1 MHNYLYF
8 IGNFYANFNSH
19 SSSDIM
25 WIKLHAVFRR
35 FVLVNVLLEQQYIVH
50 CIAVRKCDVPV
61 DSKTFGCGIHMPEKQ
76 RVLFSDKINPF
87 LL

>member
-1 MHNYLYF
+1 MHNYFYF
-8 IGNFYANFNSH
+8 IGNFYDNFNSH
-19 SSSDIM
+19 SSSDIR
-25 WIKLHAVFRR
+25 WIKLHAAFRR
-35 FVLVNVLLEQQYIVH
+35 CVLVNVLLEQQYIVR

-61 DSKTFGCGIHMPEKQ
+61 DSKTFSCGIHMPEKK